1 MILRTLD
8 NAVAVS
14 GRRSA
19 CEGHVDMTMTAER
32 KAVVQKS
39 TPPAHMVIMGSR
51 RHWVE
56 LVALQ
61 SEAEESKAQWS
72 CTFFLCDT
80 E

>member
-1 MILRTLD
+1 
-8 NAVAVS
+8 
-14 GRRSA
+14 
-19 CEGHVDMTMTAER
+19 MTMIAER
-32 KAVVQKS
+32 KAVIQKS

-56 LVALQ
+56 LVELQ